1 MSDQGPITDDE
12 RAIRDVVEKWMTAS
26 KAGDT
31 ATVLDLMT
39 DDVIFM
45 TPGREPFGK
54 DAFRASSEGLRDVV
68 IDGRAETLEVEVL
81 GDTAWIRNRL
91 EMRMTRPGEPSQE
104 RSGYTLTILK
114 RSDDG
119 KWRLFR
125 DANLVT

>member
-1 MSDQGPITDDE
+1 MIDQASLADDD
-12 RAIRDVVEKWMTAS
+12 RVIREVVEKWMTAS
-26 KAGDT
+26 KVGDT

-54 DAFRASSEGLRDVV
+54 DAFRASSEAVRDVD

-91 EMRMTRPGEPSQE
+91 NLRMTRPGGLPQQ
-104 RSGYTLTILK
+104 RSGYTLTVLK
-114 RSDDG
+114 KSEDG